1 MQWHM
6 PIGYKVINGKIEV
19 YEEHRKLVEQIFCD
33 YDNGVSTLRIAN
45 NLKAAGIKNA
55 HDRVGW
61 SHASIGRILENHN
74 YLGTEYYPQII
85 DKELFDRVQK
95 KREQVRIEGNRGKHR
110 PEKKERLIFS
120 GVLRCAECGALY
132 GHYQPKN
139 AKMGKDVP
147 KWKCRNYVYQ
157 NQVSCG
163 GGFLSD
169 RQAEAVCI
177 QAINKLIQNPKLI
190 ENYPEKPLKISPEF
204 RRLERKVE
212 GMEYEDAD
220 EITALLYE
228 RAKAR
233 YKTLEV
239 NDEDIQ
245 AEEMRKALKGRTEIR
260 EFDEELYRRLIKE
273 ILVYK
278 DNSVRVVFKNNNSIK
293 IGY

>member
-1 MQWHM
+1 M
-6 PIGYKVINGKIEV
+6 
-19 YEEHRKLVEQIFCD
+19 
-33 YDNGVSTLRIAN
+33 
-45 NLKAAGIKNA
+45 
-55 HDRVGW
+55 
-61 SHASIGRILENHN
+61 
-74 YLGTEYYPQII
+74 
-85 DKELFDRVQK
+85 
-95 KREQVRIEGNRGKHR
+95 
-110 PEKKERLIFS
+110 
-120 GVLRCAECGALY
+120 
-132 GHYQPKN
+132 
-139 AKMGKDVP
+139 
-147 KWKCRNYVYQ
+147 
-157 NQVSCG
+157 
-163 GGFLSD
+163 
-169 RQAEAVCI
+169 
-177 QAINKLIQNPKLI
+177 
-190 ENYPEKPLKISPEF
+190 
-204 RRLERKVE
+204 E